1 MERTGTKLWTI
12 TVAGGEGDVVQ
23 IEINE
28 HNKLSKLLRE
38 GLHALY
44 GNPPPD
50 PDGYDLLIAGTPQDN
65 LELTLV
71 EAGLADASEVTILPK
86 DVSRG

>member
-1 MERTGTKLWTI
+1 MESTGTKLWTI
-12 TVAGGEGDVVQ
+12 SVAGGEGDVEQVK
-23 IEINE
+23 IND

-44 GNPPPD
+44 GEPPPD
-50 PDGYDLLIAGTPQDN
+50 PSGYDLLIAGTPQDN
-65 LELTLV
+65 LELTLA
-71 EAGLADASEVTILPK
+71 EAGLADGSEVTILSK